1 MTYTDGSTGILNA
14 RIMAADSSSSQ
25 LPVTIAKSIGLPVF
39 MEFDRPT
46 KPVASAKLSVTVTEH
61 WSGNAT
67 MQVFLLDPAL
77 NTEPTTDTTGLAS
90 LA

>member
-1 MTYTDGSTGILNA
+1 
-14 RIMAADSSSSQ
+14 
-25 LPVTIAKSIGLPVF
+25 

-46 KPVASAKLSVTVTEH
+46 KSVASAKLTLTITEH

-67 MQVFLLDPAL
+67 VQIFLLDPPM
-77 NTEPTTDTTGLAS
+77 NSEPITDTTGLAS